1 MRHTR
6 SLLFSLLILPLL
18 AACASSSTT
27 VSQTPDP
34 ETESDSEDS
43 QAAKLDSA
51 FTKAVKSSAT
61 YDGLFTMYQDT
72 VTGKTHLAISP
83 DQLDKEFIYFTYT
96 ENGVVVA
103 GQFRGR
109 FRDNKVFM
117 IRRRFERV
125 EFVTLNNR
133 FYFDPDNALARAET
147 ANISQAV
154 MASKKIV
161 GVRDS
166 TGVILIESDDLFLTE
181 ALARVKPVSR
191 PGARP
196 GTVFTLG
203 SLSKDK
209 THIRAIKNY
218 PLNTDIIVDY
228 VYDNKSPINGG
239 GPDVTDARYVTITVQ
254 HSLIEMPENGFQP
267 RFDDPRVGY
276 FTQQVTDLTSTSATP
291 YRDMVNRWNL
301 VKQNPDAA
309 LSDPVEPITFWIENT
324 TPEELRPTIRDAAL
338 SWNYAFEAAGFSNAV
353 VVKVQP
359 DDADWDA
366 GDIRYNVLR
375 WTSSPRPPFGGYGP
389 SFVNPRTGQIIGAD
403 IMLEFVYVTNRVFQ
417 ERVFETAALG
427 LPDSTG
433 TFGEFSSEDPQV
445 CSLGLHLHN
454 NTLFGLHAL
463 KAFGASD
470 YEMDEYLSSS
480 LYFLVLH
487 EIGHTLGLNHN
498 MKSSNLHTISQINDA
513 DRTAA
518 MGLYGSVMDYPA
530 VNIAPRGTQQ
540 GQYFTTRPG
549 PYDLWALEFAYSP
562 AVSDPLAEAERL
574 EAILGRSTD
583 PMLYF
588 GNDADD
594 MRAPGKA
601 IDPRVMINDM
611 SSDAIAY
618 GVNRIELANEVMND
632 VAAKF
637 AIPGQSYQEMRNA
650 YFTLT
655 GQQAWALWTI
665 SRFIGGVYIDR
676 AMVGQPGASQ
686 PFTPVDAADQRRAL
700 QALATHGFSPTAWTA
715 PADLYLH
722 LQSQRRG
729 FGFFS
734 TTEDPKIHG
743 RVLGIQQVT
752 LMHLLHPTVLSRIS
766 DTELYG
772 NGYPLAD
779 YMVDLNRA
787 IFSADARGSV
797 NTFRQNLQLDYTNRL
812 LAIMPRTSGYSYP
825 AKSMALRNLNAIKAL
840 AEGNETGDVL
850 TRAHRVH
857 LVHIIEEWLD
867 DY

>member
-6 SLLFSLLILPLL
+6 SALSLLLMLPLV
-18 AACASSSTT
+18 AACASSATGG
-27 VSQTPDP
+27 QTPDP
-34 ETESDSEDS
+34 EKGDKEEVS
-43 QAAKLDSA
+43 QAVKLDSA
-51 FTKAVKSSAT
+51 FTKAVKSSIS
-61 YDGLFTMYQDT
+61 YDGLFTVYQDT
-72 VTGKTHLAISP
+72 VTGKTHLAIMP
-83 DQLDKEFIYFTYT
+83 DQLGKEFIYFTYT

-109 FRDNKVFM
+109 FRDNKVFT
-117 IRRRFERV
+117 IRRRFERI
-125 EFVTLNNR
+125 EFVTLNDN
-133 FYFDPDNALARAET
+133 FYFDPNNALARAET
-147 ANISQAV
+147 ANISEAV
-154 MASKKIV
+154 MASEKIV
-161 GVRDS
+161 GVQDS
-166 TGVILIESDDLFLTE
+166 TGVILIESDGLFLTE
-181 ALARVKPVSR
+181 TLARVKPIA
-191 PGARP
+191 PPDARP
-196 GTVFTLG
+196 GTRFTLG
-203 SLSKDK
+203 NLSKDK
-209 THIRAIKNY
+209 THIRAVRNY
-218 PLNTDIIVDY
+218 PLNTDIVVDY
-228 VYDNKSPINGG
+228 VYDNSSPVNSG
-239 GPDVTDARYVTITVQ
+239 GPDVTDARYITITVQ

-291 YRDMVNRWNL
+291 YRDLVNRWQL
-301 VKQNPDAA
+301 VKKNPDAA
-309 LSDPVEPITFWIENT
+309 LSEPVEPITFWIENT

-338 SWNYAFEAAGFSNAV
+338 AWNYAFEAAGFLNAV

-375 WTSSPRPPFGGYGP
+375 WTSSPRPRFGGYGP

-417 ERVFETAALG
+417 DRVFETAALG
-427 LPDSTG
+427 LPDNTG
-433 TFGEFSSEDPQV
+433 AFGGFSSEDPQA

-470 YEMDEYLSSS
+470 YEMDDYLSSS

-498 MKSSNLHTISQINDA
+498 MKSSQLHTIEQINDVE
-513 DRTAA
+513 RTVA

-530 VNIAPRGTQQ
+530 VNIAPRGTEQ

-549 PYDLWALEFAYSP
+549 PYDLWAIEFAYSP

-574 EAILGRSTD
+574 EMILSRSTD
-583 PMLYF
+583 PVLFF

-594 MRAPGKA
+594 MRSPGKA

-611 SSDAIAY
+611 SRDAISY
-618 GVNRIELANEVMND
+618 GIDRIELVDDVMKD
-632 VAAKF
+632 IGTKF
-637 AIPGQSYQEMRNA
+637 AVPGQSYHEMRNA

-676 AMVGQPGASQ
+676 AMVGQTGATQ
-686 PFTPVDAADQRRAL
+686 PFTPVDAADQRRAM
-700 QALATHGFSPTAWTA
+700 QALAKYGFSPTAWSA
-715 PADLYLH
+715 PADLYQH

-734 TTEDPKIHG
+734 FTEDPKIHG

-752 LMHLLHPTVLSRIS
+752 LAHLLHPTVLSRIS

-772 NGYPLAD
+772 NGYPLAE

-787 IFSADARGSV
+787 IFSADARRTV

-825 AKSMALRNLNAIKAL
+825 AKSMALRNLNAIKVL
-840 AEGNETGDVL
+840 AAGNETGDVL

-857 LVHIIEEWLD
+857 LVYIIEEGLD

>member
-6 SLLFSLLILPLL
+6 SVLSFLLMLPLV
-18 AACASSSTT
+18 AACASSATGG
-27 VSQTPDP
+27 QTPDP
-34 ETESDSEDS
+34 EKGDKDEVS
-43 QAAKLDSA
+43 QAVKLDSA
-51 FTKAVKSSAT
+51 FTKAVKSST
-61 YDGLFTMYQDT
+61 SYDGLFTVYQDT
-72 VTGKTHLAISP
+72 VTGKTHLAIRP

-96 ENGVVVA
+96 ENGIARVR
-103 GQFRGR
+103 QFRGR
-109 FRDNKVFM
+109 FRDNKVFT
-117 IRRRFERV
+117 IRRRFERI
-125 EFVTLNNR
+125 EFVTLNDN
-133 FYFDPDNALARAET
+133 FYFDPDNALARAEM

-154 MASKKIV
+154 MASEKIV
-161 GVRDS
+161 GVQDS
-166 TGVILIESDDLFLTE
+166 TGVILIESDGLFLTE
-181 ALARVKPVSR
+181 TLARVKPISPPSTR
-191 PGARP
+191 PS
-196 GTVFTLG
+196 TSFTLG
-203 SLSKDK
+203 NLSKDK
-209 THIRAIKNY
+209 THIRAVRNY
-218 PLNTDIIVDY
+218 PLNTNIVVDY
-228 VYDNKSPINGG
+228 VYDNSSPVNSG

-254 HSLIEMPENGFQP
+254 HSLIQMPENGFQP

-276 FTQQVTDLTSTSATP
+276 FTEQVTDLTSTSATP
-291 YRDMVNRWNL
+291 YRDLVNRWHL
-301 VKQNPDAA
+301 VKKNPDAA
-309 LSDPVEPITFWIENT
+309 MSEPVEPITWWIENT

-338 SWNYAFEAAGFSNAV
+338 AWNYAFEAAGFRNAV

-375 WTSSPRPPFGGYGP
+375 WTSSPRPRFGGYGP

-417 ERVFETAALG
+417 DRVFETAALG
-427 LPDSTG
+427 LPDNTG
-433 TFGEFSSEDPQV
+433 AFGGFSSEDPQA

-470 YEMDEYLSSS
+470 YEMDDYLSSS

-498 MKSSNLHTISQINDA
+498 MKSSQLHTIEQINDVE
-513 DRTAA
+513 RTVA

-530 VNIAPRGTQQ
+530 VNIAPRGTEQ

-549 PYDLWALEFAYSP
+549 PYDLWAIEFAYSP

-574 EAILGRSTD
+574 ETILSRSTD
-583 PMLYF
+583 PVLFF

-611 SSDAIAY
+611 SRDAISY
-618 GVNRIELANEVMND
+618 GIDRIELADDVMNGIRT
-632 VAAKF
+632 KF
-637 AIPGQSYQEMRNA
+637 AIPGQSYHEMRNA

-676 AMVGQPGASQ
+676 AMVGQTGATQ

-700 QALATHGFSPTAWTA
+700 QAIATYGFAPTAWSA
-715 PADLYLH
+715 PADLYRH
-722 LQSQRRG
+722 LQTQRRG
-729 FGFFS
+729 FAFFFG
-734 TTEDPKIHG
+734 TEDPKIHG
-743 RVLGIQQVT
+743 RILGIQQVT

-772 NGYPLAD
+772 NGYPLAE

-812 LAIMPRTSGYSYP
+812 LAIMVRTSGYSYP

-840 AEGNETGDVL
+840 AAGNETGDVL
-850 TRAHRVH
+850 SRAHRAH
-857 LVHIIEEWLD
+857 LVYIIEEGLD

>member
-1 MRHTR
+1 
-6 SLLFSLLILPLL
+6 
-18 AACASSSTT
+18 
-27 VSQTPDP
+27 
-34 ETESDSEDS
+34 
-43 QAAKLDSA
+43 
-51 FTKAVKSSAT
+51 
-61 YDGLFTMYQDT
+61 
-72 VTGKTHLAISP
+72 
-83 DQLDKEFIYFTYT
+83 
-96 ENGVVVA
+96 
-103 GQFRGR
+103 
-109 FRDNKVFM
+109 
-117 IRRRFERV
+117 
-125 EFVTLNNR
+125 
-133 FYFDPDNALARAET
+133 
-147 ANISQAV
+147 
-154 MASKKIV
+154 MASEKIV
-161 GVRDS
+161 GVQDS
-166 TGVILIESDDLFLTE
+166 TGVILIESDGLFLTE
-181 ALARVKPVSR
+181 TLARVKPISP
-191 PGARP
+191 PGAGP
-196 GTVFTLG
+196 STSFKLG
-203 SLSKDK
+203 NLSKDK
-209 THIRAIKNY
+209 THIRAVRNY
-218 PLNTDIIVDY
+218 PMNTDIVVDY
-228 VYDNKSPINGG
+228 VYDNSSPVNGG

-291 YRDMVNRWNL
+291 YRDLVNRWHL
-301 VKQNPDAA
+301 VKKNPDAA
-309 LSDPVEPITFWIENT
+309 LSEPVEPITFWIENT

-338 SWNYAFEAAGFSNAV
+338 AWNYAFEAAGFRNAV
-353 VVKVQP
+353 VVKIQP

-403 IMLEFVYVTNRVFQ
+403 IMLEFVYVTNRLFQ
-417 ERVFETAALG
+417 DRVFETAALG
-427 LPDSTG
+427 LPDNTG
-433 TFGEFSSEDPQV
+433 AFGGFSSEDPQV

-463 KAFGASD
+463 KAFGANE

-498 MKSSNLHTISQINDA
+498 MKSSQLHTIEQINDA

-530 VNIAPRGTQQ
+530 VNIAPRGTTQ

-549 PYDLWALEFAYSP
+549 PYDLWAIEFGYSP
-562 AVSDPLAEAERL
+562 ASSDSKAEAERL
-574 EAILGRSTD
+574 EAILSRSTD
-583 PMLYF
+583 PALFF

-594 MRAPGKA
+594 MRSPGKA
-601 IDPRVMINDM
+601 IDPRVMINDL
-611 SSDAIAY
+611 SRDAISY
-618 GVNRIELANEVMND
+618 GVDRIELANDVMND
-632 VAAKF
+632 IGTKF
-637 AIPGQSYQEMRNA
+637 AVPGQSYHEMRNA

-676 AMVGQPGASQ
+676 AMVGQTGATQ

-700 QALATHGFSPTAWTA
+700 QALAQYGFSPTAWSA
-715 PADLYLH
+715 PADLYRH
-722 LQSQRRG
+722 LQTQRRG
-729 FGFFS
+729 FAFFFG
-734 TTEDPKIHG
+734 TEDPKIHG

-772 NGYPLAD
+772 NGYPLAE

-840 AEGNETGDVL
+840 AAGNETGDVL
-850 TRAHRVH
+850 SRAHRAN
-857 LVHIIEEWLD
+857 LVHTIEEGLD
-867 DY
+867 ND